1 MIRIKKSTSMRY
13 SFYFVLPAL
22 AIYLFFNI
30 VPLLGGFIYSFT
42 NWTTINPDIKFIGLE
57 QFRRIFK
64 VRYIGLAIKN
74 TLIFTISTTAFR
86 LAFGL
91 ALALA
96 LNRAM
101 RGRNILRSIFF
112 IPTLVNNIVLGL
124 VFQKILANTG
134 LFNQVLTFLG
144 MGALARG
151 WLVEPPLAIWSVSFL
166 ETWKWSGQ
174 MMIIFLAGL
183 QSVPE
188 EYYEA
193 AVIDGAGAFRKF
205 RHITFPLIRPSFNI
219 NLIICIIWGIRVFDI
234 VFALT
239 GGGPGRASE
248 VLNTMVFEAL
258 GSGFYGYGAAI
269 NLLIVLIILG
279 ISIPL
284 LRQIRRSEV
293 EL

>member
-1 MIRIKKSTSMRY
+1 MHGVKKHRALRY
-13 SFYFVLPAL
+13 SFLFVLPAL
-22 AIYLFFNI
+22 VMYLIFSI
-30 VPLLGGFIYSFT
+30 TPLVTGLFYSFT
-42 NWTTINPDIKFIGLE
+42 NWTTVNPEIKFIGLE

-64 VRYIGLAIKN
+64 VRYIGLAVRN
-74 TLIFTISTTAFR
+74 TFVFTATTTTLR
-86 LAFGL
+86 IVFGL

-101 RGRNILRSIFF
+101 RAKNFLRSVFF
-112 IPTLVNNIVLGL
+112 VPTLINNIVLGL
-124 VFQKILANTG
+124 VFQTILANNG
-134 LFNQVLTFLG
+134 LLNKVLITIGL
-144 MGALARG
+144 GALARG
-151 WLVEPPLAIWSVSFL
+151 WLTNPSLAIWSVSSL
-166 ETWKWSGQ
+166 EIWKWTGQ

-183 QSVPE
+183 QSVPP

-193 AVIDGAGAFRKF
+193 AQIDGASAFQKF
-205 RHITFPLIRPSFNI
+205 RHVTFPLIRPSFNI
-219 NLIICIIWGIRVFDI
+219 NLLICVVWGIRVFDI

-269 NLLIVLIILG
+269 NLIIVLLILC

-284 LRQIRRSEV
+284 LRYLRRGEV
-293 EL
+293 EM